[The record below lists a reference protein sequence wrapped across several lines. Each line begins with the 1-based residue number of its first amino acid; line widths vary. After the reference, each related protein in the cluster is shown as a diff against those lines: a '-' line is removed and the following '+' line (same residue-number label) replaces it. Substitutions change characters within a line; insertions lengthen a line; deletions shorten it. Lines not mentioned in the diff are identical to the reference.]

1 PWNEEEEK
9 EISLRQGEVW
19 QETEAPNPACVS
31 PGPRTSVLLA
41 FALLCLPWPQEVGAF
56 PAMPLSSL
64 FANAVL
70 RAQHLHQ
77 LAADTYKEFVSSSG
91 MGARGGW
98 QEEVNFPPWDERAYI
113 PEGQRYS
120 IQNAQA
126 AFCFSET
133 IPAPTGKD
141 EAQQRSDVELLRFSL
156 LLIQSWLGPVQFL
169 SRVFTN
175 SLVFGTSDRVYEKLR
190 DLEEGI
196 QALMR
201 ELEDGSPRTGQI
213 LKQTYDKFDTN
224 LRSDDALLKNYGLLS
239 CFKKDLHK
247 AETYLRVMKC
257 RRFVESSCAF

>member
-1 PWNEEEEK
+1 M
-9 EISLRQGEVW
+9 
-19 QETEAPNPACVS
+19 AA
-31 PGPRTSVLLA
+31 GPRTSALLA
-41 FALLCLPWPQEVGAF
+41 FALLCLPWTREVGAF

-77 LAADTYKEFVSSSG
+77 LAADTYKEF
-91 MGARGGW
+91 
-98 QEEVNFPPWDERAYI
+98 
-113 PEGQRYS
+113 
-120 IQNAQA
+120 
-126 AFCFSET
+126 
-133 IPAPTGKD
+133 
-141 EAQQRSDVELLRFSL
+141 DVELLRFSL

-175 SLVFGTSDRVYEKLR
+175 SLVFGTSDRVYEKLK

-201 ELEDGSPRTGQI
+201 ELEDGSPRAGQI

>member
-1 PWNEEEEK
+1 MAKKYRQPGISTEGDSKWWSHQSWGGGAEEK
-9 EISLRQGEVW
+9 QMGTGECFLEEV
-19 QETEAPNPACVS
+19 PYI
-31 PGPRTSVLLA
+31 
-41 FALLCLPWPQEVGAF
+41 WPQSC
-56 PAMPLSSL
+56 LWSL
-64 FANAVL
+64 I
-70 RAQHLHQ
+70 
-77 LAADTYKEFVSSSG
+77 TFV
-91 MGARGGW
+91 W
-98 QEEVNFPPWDERAYI
+98 LFTQERTYI
-113 PEGQRYS
+113 PEAQRHS
-120 IQNAQA
+120 IQSTQT

-156 LLIQSWLGPVQFL
+156 LLIQSWLSPVQFL

-196 QALMR
+196 QALMQ
-201 ELEDGSPRTGQI
+201 ELEDGSSRSGLV
-213 LKQTYDKFDTN
+213 LKTTYDKFDTN
-224 LRSDDALLKNYGLLS
+224 LRSDEALLKNYGLLS

>member
-1 PWNEEEEK
+1 
-9 EISLRQGEVW
+9 
-19 QETEAPNPACVS
+19 
-31 PGPRTSVLLA
+31 
-41 FALLCLPWPQEVGAF
+41 
-56 PAMPLSSL
+56 MPLSSL

-77 LAADTYKEFVSSSG
+77 LAADTYKEFVSQW
-91 MGARGGW
+91 GGPGRVSLL
-98 QEEVNFPPWDERAYI
+98 QERAYI

-141 EAQQRSDVELLRFSL
+141 EAQQRSDMELLRFSL

-175 SLVFGTSDRVYEKLR
+175 SLVFGTSDRVYEKLK

-201 ELEDGSPRTGQI
+201 ELEDGSPRAGQI

>member
-1 PWNEEEEK
+1 MAAGSQATW
-9 EISLRQGEVW
+9 
-19 QETEAPNPACVS
+19 
-31 PGPRTSVLLA
+31 LLI
-41 FALLCLPWPQEVGAF
+41 FALLCLPWPKEVRGF

-64 FANAVL
+64 FGNAVL

-77 LAADTYKEFVSSSG
+77 LAADTYKEF
-91 MGARGGW
+91 
-98 QEEVNFPPWDERAYI
+98 ERTYI

-120 IQNAQA
+120 IHNTQT

-133 IPAPTGKD
+133 IPAPTDKE
-141 EAQQRSDVELLRFSL
+141 EAQQRSDVELLHFSL

-175 SLVFGTSDRVYEKLR
+175 SLVFGTSDRVYEKLK

-201 ELEDGSPRTGQI
+201 ELEDGTPRAGQI

-224 LRSDDALLKNYGLLS
+224 LRSNDALLKNYGLLS
-239 CFKKDLHK
+239 CFRKDLHRT
-247 AETYLRVMKC
+247 ETYLRVMKC